1 MSGAQPHPAVPAP
14 AERLVLFDGVCVF
27 CNGAVRWLIE
37 RDPDA
42 RLRFAPLQGVAGEAL
57 RRRHPEIPTGIDTI
71 VYVDASGGGE
81 RVYLR
86 SEAVFRLLREVRGA
100 PRWLHALGL
109 LPRWLT
115 DLGYRAFAALR
126 YRVFGRLDA
135 CALPTPEER
144 ARILD

>member
-1 MSGAQPHPAVPAP
+1 MAALP

-27 CNGAVRWLIE
+27 CNGAVRWLIA
-37 RDPDA
+37 RDPEA
-42 RLRFAPLQGVAGEAL
+42 RLRFAPLQGEAGQAL
-57 RRRHPEIPTGIDTI
+57 RRRHPRIPSGIDTL
-71 VYVDASGGGE
+71 VYVDASGGQE

-100 PRWLHALGL
+100 PRWLLAFAV
-109 LPRWLT
+109 LPRWLA

-144 ARILD
+144 ARILE